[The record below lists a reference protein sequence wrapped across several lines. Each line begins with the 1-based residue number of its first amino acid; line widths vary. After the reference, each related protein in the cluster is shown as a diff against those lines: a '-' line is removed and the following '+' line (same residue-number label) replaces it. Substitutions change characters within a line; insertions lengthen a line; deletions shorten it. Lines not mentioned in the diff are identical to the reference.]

1 MPATTSDLQHALH
14 ALWVRKRQDRP
25 APLRRDFDVVE
36 LRRWLGFLCLIDI
49 EAGGEHFRH
58 RIFGTSVAD
67 AVGHELTGRR
77 LSEVEPE
84 PSAGLLPSYRDV
96 ARSAATDTLAP
107 HLRDA
112 SRDGKSGA

>member
-49 EAGGEHFRH
+49 EAGGQDFRY
-58 RIFGTSVAD
+58 RIFGPSVAA
-67 AVGHELTGRR
+67 AVGPELTGRR
-77 LSEVEPE
+77 LSDVEPG
-84 PSAGLLPSYRDV
+84 PTPGLIPGYPAV
-96 ARSAATDTLAP
+96 ARTIRSA
-107 HLRDA
+107 
-112 SRDGKSGA
+112 